1 MIAEDVPV
9 PADPVAEL
17 LVRAPQLAVL
27 CTQNG
32 WIDDDTLVYEVLERR
47 PGRLL
52 LAVQFE
58 EIIMEGSGCVADRKP
73 CYGRVE
79 VILTAD
85 GAPQGLVI
93 P

>member
-1 MIAEDVPV
+1 MP
-9 PADPVAEL
+9 PDPVLDL
-17 LVRAPQLAVL
+17 LRRAPQLAGL

-32 WIDDDTLVYEVLERR
+32 WIDNDTLVYEVLEDR

-52 LAVQFE
+52 LAVQLE
-58 EIIMEGSGCVADRKP
+58 EIVMEGAGCVADRKP

-79 VILTAD
+79 VIVTAD
-85 GAPQGLVI
+85 GVPQSVRI